1 MTIDGEAYKFDQ
13 LHSKIRNFN
22 NATHSYSYNVN
33 VLIRLLETE
42 YIQREL
48 ETQDVTLYPKF
59 LTRLLTSPAS
69 DELKLTICRIVLKG
83 DKQEEKTAEV
93 NKYAVLVGP
102 LMELYKTSLPKMAT
116 LACAALINVSLGNKE
131 TKQQLM
137 NDGAAQIISQRLDSK
152 DEPVLLNTL
161 MLARNLSITGNYRRA
176 LTMYNVVE
184 KLIGILVGTG
194 IPDADYSPKIKLAN
208 TQLLSSFCQDPDAKE
223 EVLKNEA

>member
-1 MTIDGEAYKFDQ
+1 M
-13 LHSKIRNFN
+13 
-22 NATHSYSYNVN
+22 
-33 VLIRLLETE
+33 
-42 YIQREL
+42 
-48 ETQDVTLYPKF
+48 YPKF

-208 TQLLSSFCQDPDAKE
+208 TQLLSSFC
-223 EVLKNEA
+223 